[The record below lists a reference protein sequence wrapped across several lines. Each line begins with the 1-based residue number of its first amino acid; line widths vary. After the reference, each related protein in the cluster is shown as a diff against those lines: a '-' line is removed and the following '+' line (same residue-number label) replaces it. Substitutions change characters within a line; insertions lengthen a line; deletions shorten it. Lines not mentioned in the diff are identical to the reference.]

1 MDRRRSLRAV
11 IGQYFSAFRKS
22 QRKTMAAL
30 AWGLLMSVRLGLAS
44 IARGMSDSTTVRHR
58 IKRAW
63 RFASNRR
70 IQVRKA
76 TFCLVEWLLA
86 NGKGRPIV
94 ALDWTDIGHRR
105 VMLCAAV
112 AVGGRAVPL
121 AWTVMG
127 RSQFNRRR
135 KSRNDAEEQMILL
148 LKEAFGQVQ
157 WLLVADRGFARAS
170 LFRRLLQW
178 EIAFVIR
185 TSGNPW
191 VELKDWAGRIWDLP
205 RRAGK
210 IRLYHEVLY
219 HKTARVPLKLVVAH
233 AEPAAEP
240 WYLATNL
247 RRASSAV
254 KAYRRRVWIEQH
266 FRDLKSHMGLDRLRL
281 KRAERIERLL
291 ILVAIAVA
299 VAVLVALGWK
309 GRHRG
314 QDPQLTT
321 HRRGRSLSVFRLGLE
336 LLRLHGLPPGLHRF
350 RLDLSPEAI

>member
-1 MDRRRSLRAV
+1 MDRRRSVTAV

-30 AWGLLMSVRLGLAS
+30 AWGLLISVRLGLAS

-70 IQVRKA
+70 IKVRKA

-86 NGKGRPIV
+86 NGRGRPVV

-112 AVGGRAVPL
+112 AVAGRAVPL

-127 RSQFNRRR
+127 RSQFSRRR

-148 LKEAFGQVQ
+148 LKNAFGETE

-170 LFRRLLQW
+170 LFRKLQW
-178 EIAFVIR
+178 WQISFVIR

-191 VELKDWAGRIWDLP
+191 VELKDWAGSIWNLP
-205 RRAGK
+205 RRAGQ
-210 IRLYHEVLY
+210 IRFYREALY
-219 HKTARVPLKLVVAH
+219 HKSARVPLNMVVAH

-247 RRASSAV
+247 GRASSAV
-254 KAYRRRVWIEQH
+254 KAYRRRVWIEEH
-266 FRDLKSHMGLDRLRL
+266 FRDVKGQMGLGRLRL
-281 KRAERIERLL
+281 KRAGRIERLL
-291 ILVAIAVA
+291 ILMAIAVA
-299 VAVLVALGWK
+299 VAVLVALSWK
-309 GRHRG
+309 ARHPG

-321 HRRGRSLSVFRLGLE
+321 HRRGNSLSVFRLGLE
-336 LLRLHGLPPGLHRF
+336 LLRLHGLPRGFHRF
-350 RLDLSPEAI
+350 RLHLSPEAI